1 MKHIA
6 DPLFYA
12 WLAHAN
18 VHRMKP
24 RLNGPLAA
32 IALCAST
39 LLLASACTRSAD
51 DVRAVHTGVK
61 TPAAA
66 AAAVAQLKNDSD
78 ADMVAAVSD
87 DNSGT
92 PVFVSYRLTARPQL
106 NQPLDVEVA
115 ITPDKHVKVLTMH
128 LSFKGGDGLE
138 LRSPPR
144 VEIADAG
151 AEAVFRQT
159 VSVVPTVNGVLQLH
173 LTALVD
179 STADSL
185 ARSYAIPV
193 VVAAN
198 ATARGEALN

>member
-24 RLNGPLAA
+24 RLNGPPAA
-32 IALCAST
+32 LALCAST

-51 DVRAVHTGVK
+51 DVRAVHAGGK

-66 AAAVAQLKNDSD
+66 PVVRPRNNSD

-115 ITPDKHVKVLTMH
+115 IMPDKHVKVLTMH

-151 AEAVFRQT
+151 AEEVFRQT
-159 VSVVPTVNGVLQLH
+159 VSVVPTINGVLQLH

-179 STADSL
+179 SSADSL
-185 ARSYAIPV
+185 ARSYAIPL

-198 ATARGEALN
+198 APRGEAPN

>member
-1 MKHIA
+1 VKHIA
-6 DPLFYA
+6 DRLFNA
-12 WLAHAN
+12 WLAHVN

-51 DVRAVHTGVK
+51 DVRAVHAGGK

-66 AAAVAQLKNDSD
+66 AVARLKNDSD

-115 ITPDKHVKVLTMH
+115 ITPDKRVKVLTMH
-128 LSFKGGDGLE
+128 LSFRGGDGLE
-138 LRSPPR
+138 LRSAPR

-151 AEAVFRQT
+151 AEEVFRQT

-198 ATARGEALN
+198 TAARGEALN